1 MTPTNR
7 VQRQH
12 TGWEKILLANHV
24 SVMVKYFNNIKG
36 S

>member
-12 TGWEKILLANHV
+12 TGWEKILANHV